1 MKTLSKKENFG
12 ITLIALII
20 IIIILIILAG
30 TSISMILGNEGLLNK
45 AKYATENYSNAQ
57 QQEGLEIAKYKDEI
71 DSYVDGN
78 RNYEDEINNLKS
90 EIQKLKNLYEYSTDE
105 KVVGA
110 WTDNKPIYRKVISLG
125 NLTANNKEQYIPTG
139 ISNVKHIVNFNIR
152 FRFDDGNEFDNLY
165 ILKYSHGYISPYIDY
180 NSSKIYVA
188 HACDCN
194 LNSVIAII
202 EYTKTT
208 D

>member
-1 MKTLSKKENFG
+1 MKKDIG

-20 IIIILIILAG
+20 TIIILIILAG
-30 TSISMILGNEGLLNK
+30 ISISMMLGNEGLLNK
-45 AKYATENYSNAQ
+45 AKYAKESYSNAQ
-57 QQEGLEIAKYKDEI
+57 QQEELEIAKYKNEI

-105 KVVGA
+105 KVIGI
-110 WTDNKPIYRKVISLG
+110 WTDNKPIYRKVVSLG
-125 NLTANNKEQYIPTG
+125 NLAANNKEQYIATG
-139 ISNVKHIVNFNIR
+139 ISDVKHIVDFNIR

-165 ILKYSHGYISPYIDY
+165 ILKYSHGYISPYID
-180 NSSKIYVA
+180 NKSSKIYVA
-188 HACDCN
+188 HACGVN